1 MKGVDLNSIRKQI
14 ASSGVMENSLVVKY
28 KVLLV
33 PIIVVVLA
41 GVIVVLVTIPQLVG
55 LFNTFKTIDELNAK
69 KVVYQKK
76 AGELERINV
85 EDFRKNLDTAL
96 VALPVEKDIP
106 GVMGELLVSLG
117 GSGLGLD
124 GITFSNSPPESDKLQ
139 EYMITIDVS
148 GEEQSL
154 RSFLQ
159 RVTVA
164 PRLIK
169 LTGIEVSKGAVGK
182 IGASITFTTF
192 YQALP
197 NAIGSVDEKL
207 PVIGNADT
215 QILADIETKIKT
227 FPKVTTEQAGSSVT
241 GKLDPFRP

>member
-1 MKGVDLNSIRKQI
+1 MKSLDLDTIKKQI
-14 ASSGVMENSLVVKY
+14 AASGVMENELVAKYKILFVPILVV
-28 KVLLV
+28 
-33 PIIVVVLA
+33 IFA
-41 GVIVVLVTIPQLVG
+41 GVIVMLVTIPQIITL
-55 LFNTFKTIDELNAK
+55 LNTFKTIDELNAK
-69 KVVYQKK
+69 KAVYQKK
-76 AGELERINV
+76 VADLERINV
-85 EDFRKNLDTAL
+85 EDYRKDLDTAL

-117 GSGLGLD
+117 GSGLALE

-139 EYMITIDVS
+139 EYMVTIDVS
-148 GEEQSL
+148 GDEISL
-154 RSFLQ
+154 KSFLE

-169 LTGIEVSKGAVGK
+169 LTGIEVSRGNGTD

-197 NAIGSVDEKL
+197 NALGSVDEKL
-207 PVIGNADT
+207 PVIGAGDT

-227 FPKVTTEQAGSSVT
+227 FPKVTSTQTGSSAQ

>member
-169 LTGIEVSKGAVGK
+169 LTGIEVSKGAVGQ

>member
-1 MKGVDLNSIRKQI
+1 MKGVDLNSIKKQI
-14 ASSGVMENSLVVKY
+14 ASSGVMESSLVVKY
-28 KVLLV
+28 KVLFV
-33 PIIVVVLA
+33 PVLIVVLA
-41 GVIVVLVTIPQLVG
+41 GVIVVLVTIPQLIA

-76 AGELERINV
+76 AGELERINI
-85 EDFRKNLDTAL
+85 EDYRKNLDTAL

-124 GITFSNSPPESDKLQ
+124 GITFSNAPPETDKLQ
-139 EYMITIDVS
+139 EYTITIDVS
-148 GEEQSL
+148 GDEQSL
-154 RSFLQ
+154 KSFLQ

-169 LTGIEVSKGAVGK
+169 LTGIEVSKGTAGQ

-192 YQALP
+192 YQNLP

-215 QILADIETKIKT
+215 QILADIETKIRS
-227 FPKVTTEQAGSSVT
+227 FPKVTTGQAESAVT